1 MTVTISIPPGLA
13 YGANEAVPDMQQ
25 GMSVEDAIYHT
36 VHGYPGG
43 VVALAARMGVSP
55 NTLTHKAN
63 PNNTTHYLHPRE
75 LVAAQHMSGN
85 AAVLHAMAAQLGYAC
100 TTALPDQS
108 GGDPVEAFM
117 RMQVAFA
124 DLVRAVADPL
134 AEQGHAVTSNEMR
147 RADAMAGDLHTAIGH
162 VLASLRGRMRKAQ
175 ETAQ

>member
-1 MTVTISIPPGLA
+1 MP
-13 YGANEAVPDMQQ
+13 Q

-43 VVALAARMGVSP
+43 VVALAARMGVSS

-75 LVAAQHMSGN
+75 LVAMQYLSGN
-85 AAVLHAMAAQLGYAC
+85 TEVLHAMAAQLGYTC
-100 TTALPDQS
+100 TTAMPDQS
-108 GGDPVEAFM
+108 GGDPVEDFM
-117 RMQVAFA
+117 RLQVAFS

-134 AEQGHAVTSNEMR
+134 SGQRDAVTSNEMR

-162 VLASLRGRMRKAQ
+162 MLASLRGRMRPAPKAGD
-175 ETAQ
+175 